1 MGRSILNQ
9 PNDSWRGIAA
19 ICVGNAFEWF
29 DFVIFGF
36 FAGPISYAFFPADS
50 PSAALL
56 KTFALFGV
64 TFLVRPIGALVAGHV
79 ADRRGRRPSL
89 IITTIMMA
97 TGTTLIAFVPTYS
110 SIGYLSAA
118 IVVVA
123 RILQGF
129 SAGGEFGIATALLA
143 EHNPARRGFYSSWQF
158 ASQAATLILVTTV
171 GAGLSALLTTEQIQE
186 WGWRVPFIMG
196 AVLGP
201 IAIWIRREVA
211 ESHEFALS
219 ARSAAPL
226 RETFFHY
233 KKNVLLAGGLVVLA
247 TVSIYTLLF
256 VTTFAVTYLKFSSSN
271 ALLLSLAVG
280 IAQAI
285 VAPIGGIL
293 SDRFGRRLI
302 ITVPA
307 LLILTTAIP
316 LFYLA
321 LSHQTSAYLLI
332 FELWIGFLT
341 ALYAGGLPALM
352 SELFPT
358 RIRTVGLSASYA
370 IVVALF
376 GGASP
381 FVIEY
386 AIQNWD
392 ATLAPSIWLSVAA
405 VVSLFSVYSCKTN

>member
-79 ADRRGRRPSL
+79 ADRRRRRPSL

-171 GAGLSALLTTEQIQE
+171 GAGLSALP
-186 WGWRVPFIMG
+186 RPN
-196 AVLGP
+196 
-201 IAIWIRREVA
+201 
-211 ESHEFALS
+211 
-219 ARSAAPL
+219 RS
-226 RETFFHY
+226 RNGVGEY
-233 KKNVLLAGGLVVLA
+233 
-247 TVSIYTLLF
+247 
-256 VTTFAVTYLKFSSSN
+256 
-271 ALLLSLAVG
+271 LLSWA
-280 IAQAI
+280 
-285 VAPIGGIL
+285 
-293 SDRFGRRLI
+293 R
-302 ITVPA
+302 
-307 LLILTTAIP
+307 
-316 LFYLA
+316 Y
-321 LSHQTSAYLLI
+321 
-332 FELWIGFLT
+332 
-341 ALYAGGLPALM
+341 
-352 SELFPT
+352 
-358 RIRTVGLSASYA
+358 
-370 IVVALF
+370 
-376 GGASP
+376 
-381 FVIEY
+381 
-386 AIQNWD
+386 
-392 ATLAPSIWLSVAA
+392 SVR
-405 VVSLFSVYSCKTN
+405 